1 MMQRPQRG
9 DPYWIWTLV
18 WWDLASWALVALLI
32 LLTAL
37 GDVPT
42 AGEQYGSLALMLV
55 LGLSYAALRRWPD
68 NPVMGPNRYLALLAL
83 SLGGL
88 HALRSGFGILY
99 LVMLPQYVIVARGP
113 RAAIAFSALTAAAIT
128 GGGYLRD
135 GESLADLG
143 QEALSPAA
151 GLAASLLVAIVTP
164 RALALQAER
173 AQLRADLA
181 AAQLQLAEA
190 QRRQGAA
197 EERERLAREIH
208 DTLAQGFASIIVL
221 ASAARARLTAEPE
234 ACAQQLRS
242 IEQTAR
248 ENLAE
253 ARVLVGSAP
262 QDGVAPG
269 SVARTLRRTLDR
281 FIEDTGLA
289 VEAELA
295 DIECDQQ
302 TRIALLRC
310 TQESLANIRK
320 HAGATTV
327 GVVLSPHPDGV
338 ELEITDDG
346 RGFVVGETKRPGAGG
361 FGLDGM
367 RRRLAE
373 LGGGLTVTS
382 SVGDGTRIL
391 AMIPTD
397 GGGDE

>member
-1 MMQRPQRG
+1 MIHRPQRG
-9 DPYWIWTLV
+9 DPLWIWTLV
-18 WWDLASWALVALLI
+18 WWDLASWALLALLV
-32 LLTAL
+32 LLTLA

-42 AGEQYGSLALMLV
+42 AGERYGSLALMVV
-55 LGLSYAALRRWPD
+55 LGLSYAALRRYPG
-68 NPVMGPNRYLALLAL
+68 NRVMGPNRYLALLAL
-83 SLGGL
+83 TLGTL
-88 HALRSGFGILY
+88 HLLRSGFGILY
-99 LVMLPQYVIVARGP
+99 LVMLPQYAIVARGP
-113 RAAIAFSALTAAAIT
+113 RAAIPFSALTAAAIT
-128 GGGYLRD
+128 AGGYLREGD
-135 GESLADLG
+135 TLGDLG

-151 GLAASLLVAIVTP
+151 GLAASLVITLVTP

-221 ASAARARLTAEPE
+221 AEAARARLTTAPE
-234 ACAQQLRS
+234 ACSQQLRS

-262 QDGVAPG
+262 RDGVAPG

-295 DIECDQQ
+295 DIACDQP

-320 HAGATTV
+320 HARATTV

-346 RGFVVGETKRPGAGG
+346 RGFVVGESKG

-373 LGGGLTVTS
+373 LGGELTVTS
-382 SVGDGTRIL
+382 SVGDGTRVL

-397 GGGDE
+397 SEAEVSHA